1 MTAPTPLPMNHI
13 DAFRAR
19 LDAGQVCLGPS
30 ISLSDPAVTE
40 ALAPSVDFFWIDL
53 EHNPLSLESV
63 AAHLIAARAGG
74 AAALVRV
81 PSSDV
86 GWIKRVL
93 DTGAEAIIVPQVH
106 SAEEVRHVVS
116 ACRFPPLGT
125 RGFGP
130 RRATNYGRQQGQ
142 EYAAEANRRVFVA
155 IQIETAGALRELDA
169 ILEVRG
175 FDSIV
180 IGPSDL
186 SGALGMLGEL
196 DHPRVVEA
204 VGHIAARSRAA
215 GRYVGIGLAPNV
227 EHAQR
232 AIRQGVQW
240 LQVGGDCGFLIESA
254 ERLYER
260 VRGQQVG

>member
-1 MTAPTPLPMNHI
+1 MTVPVPLPMNHVE
-13 DAFRAR
+13 AFRQQ
-19 LDAGQVCLGPS
+19 LDSGRVCLGPS

-53 EHNPLSLESV
+53 EHNPLSLESL

-81 PSSDV
+81 PTSDV

-93 DTGAEAIIVPQVH
+93 DTGAEGIIVPQVR
-106 SAEEVRHVVS
+106 SAEEVRSVVS

-142 EYAAEANRRVFVA
+142 QYAAEANRRVFVA
-155 IQIETAGALRELDA
+155 IQIETAEAFNDLDA

-186 SGALGMLGEL
+186 SGAFGLLGEI

-204 VGHIAARSRAA
+204 VGHIASRARA
-215 GRYVGIGLAPNV
+215 SGRYVGIGLAPNI

-240 LQVGGDCGFLIESA
+240 LQVGGDCGFLIDSA
-254 ERLYER
+254 ERLYAR
-260 VRGQQVG
+260 VRGQAGV

>member
-1 MTAPTPLPMNHI
+1 MTAPTSLPMNHL
-13 DAFRAR
+13 DSFRQQ
-19 LDAGQVCLGPS
+19 LDAGRICLGPS

-53 EHNPLSLESV
+53 EHNPLSLESL

-86 GWIKRVL
+86 SWIKRVL
-93 DTGAEAIIVPQVH
+93 DTGAEGIIVPQVR
-106 SAEEVRHVVS
+106 SVEEVRGIVS
-116 ACRFPPLGT
+116 ACRFPPEGT

-155 IQIETAGALRELDA
+155 IQIETAEAFHDLDA
-169 ILEVRG
+169 ILAVRG

-186 SGALGMLGEL
+186 SGAFGLLGEL

-204 VGHIAARSRAA
+204 VGHIASRARA
-215 GRYVGIGLAPNV
+215 QGRYVGIGLAPNV

-240 LQVGGDCGFLIESA
+240 LQVGGDCGFLIDSA

-260 VRGQQVG
+260 VRGQSAS